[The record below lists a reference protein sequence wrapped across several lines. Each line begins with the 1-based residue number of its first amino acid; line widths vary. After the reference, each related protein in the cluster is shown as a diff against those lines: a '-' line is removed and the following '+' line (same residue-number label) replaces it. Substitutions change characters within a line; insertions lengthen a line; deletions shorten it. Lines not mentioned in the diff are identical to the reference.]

1 MEQDYL
7 SISSSKS
14 EAITSNMEKF
24 LEDLISQNT
33 DRFYPDLR
41 IERIQNPNRFY
52 AFPFLGG
59 LFKIIILIPVLI
71 ELAFL
76 ILFWAFVTIINSF
89 VVLFTGSAIEVRH
102 ENTDQ
107 QLKEKGIHHV
117 LGKGSVVA
125 DFKNAIQLAREFQRQ
140 FQSPQS

>member
-1 MEQDYL
+1 MAAAKLDEEKIEKQA
-7 SISSSKS
+7 K
-14 EAITSNMEKF
+14 AIM
-24 LEDLISQNT
+24 D
-33 DRFYPDLR
+33 
-41 IERIQNPNRFY
+41 ERLGNP
-52 AFPFLGG
+52 
-59 LFKIIILIPVLI
+59 
-71 ELAFL
+71 
-76 ILFWAFVTIINSF
+76 F